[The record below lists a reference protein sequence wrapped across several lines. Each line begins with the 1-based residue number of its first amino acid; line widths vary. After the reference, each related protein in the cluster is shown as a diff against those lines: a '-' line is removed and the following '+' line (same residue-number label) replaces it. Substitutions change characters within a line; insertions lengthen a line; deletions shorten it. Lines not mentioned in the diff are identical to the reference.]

1 MNTATHPTRRSRRA
15 AEAAAA
21 RERAGHR
28 AVPDRRTRRAPTA
41 GHGRVRHVP
50 TRLQSSAHRSA
61 GVAVP
66 PSVTPV
72 SHPVRR
78 RSTAEAA
85 AAPHTVAVPTRSDLG
100 RHDLPP
106 RRSLRVDSARPRI
119 RPALRGV
126 AARATRTARTAHDV
140 IAGIH
145 ALPTTAAA
153 LVACLFVTVSTAGS
167 AVATPRTDAARPVA
181 GQHYVARTDADVP
194 VTRDDFAVRD
204 DFSRDPRSGRPLP
217 TVRPVDGTIPTAGG
231 FGSRHVAGC
240 GACSTDHH
248 GLDFAAP
255 SGHPVLAAMPGTVV
269 AAGPLGGYGN
279 QVLLAHPDG
288 SRTRYGHMSRIDV
301 EVGQR
306 VDAGEQVGAVG
317 STGVSTGP
325 HLHFEVI
332 LGATAV
338 DPAPWLAARGLL

>member
-1 MNTATHPTRRSRRA
+1 V
-15 AEAAAA
+15 
-21 RERAGHR
+21 AG
-28 AVPDRRTRRAPTA
+28 
-41 GHGRVRHVP
+41 
-50 TRLQSSAHRSA
+50 
-61 GVAVP
+61 
-66 PSVTPV
+66 SVV
-72 SHPVRR
+72 
-78 RSTAEAA
+78 
-85 AAPHTVAVPTRSDLG
+85 G
-100 RHDLPP
+100 
-106 RRSLRVDSARPRI
+106 LR
-119 RPALRGV
+119 
-126 AARATRTARTAHDV
+126 
-140 IAGIH
+140 
-145 ALPTTAAA
+145 ALPATASA
-153 LVACLFVTVSTAGS
+153 VVTCLFVTVSMPAG
-167 AVATPRTDAARPVA
+167 AVAATVPVPERPISV
-181 GQHYVARTDADVP
+181 QHYGARTDADVP

-217 TVRPVDGTIPTAGG
+217 TVRPVDGAIPTAGG
-231 FGSRHVAGC
+231 FGSRYVAGC

-255 SGHPVLAAMPGTVV
+255 SGQPVLAAMPGTVV

-301 EVGQR
+301 QVGQR
-306 VDAGEQVGAVG
+306 VEAGEQVGAVG